1 VKKANAVRVV
11 AGSSTDGQST
21 EARIYHRIHTA
32 IATRQLRP
40 GVRLVEDQLSDVFG
54 VSRARIRSVLQTL
67 AREQVVTLQRNRGA
81 TVSHPTVREA
91 REVFAARRLI
101 EVALAHEVVRTVDA
115 RAIKRLKAHIV
126 KEERGEKSQDR
137 VRELK
142 ASHEF
147 HTLLAEIVGN
157 RVLIQFLRE
166 LMARSA
172 LITAIY
178 ERPEVAGCSHL
189 EHARL
194 IAFIERRDGEG
205 LAAAM
210 VLHLD
215 RVESDLVLVD
225 RPEPAVAGLH
235 QIFSQL

>member
-1 VKKANAVRVV
+1 VKRASGVR
-11 AGSSTDGQST
+11 AENLT
-21 EARIYHRIHTA
+21 EGNSPESRIYDRIHTA

-40 GVRLVEDQLSDVFG
+40 GARLIEDQLSDVFG
-54 VSRARIRSVLQTL
+54 VSRGRIRSVLQSL

-81 TVSHPTVREA
+81 SVSHPTVEEA
-91 REVFAARRLI
+91 KEVFAARRLI
-101 EVALAHEVVRTVDA
+101 EVALAHEVVKSSDDK
-115 RAIKRLKAHIV
+115 AIKRLKAHIC
-126 KEERGEKSQDR
+126 KEARGEKGHDR
-137 VRELK
+137 ARELK

-157 RVLIQFLRE
+157 RVLTQFLRE

-178 ERPEVAGCSHL
+178 ERPDVASCSHL

-194 IAFIERRDGEG
+194 IGFVERRDGDG

-210 VLHLD
+210 VRHLD
-215 RVESDLVLVD
+215 QIESDLVLFD
-225 RPEPAVAGLH
+225 RTEPEATDLH
-235 QIFSQL
+235 EIFSEL